1 VELAVVTPTPCE
13 VEALPPES
21 RVFPR
26 SRNKIKDNPALE
38 AIVDEMLWMGLGAK
52 EISES
57 LERDHKV
64 SLCTDTIYDYK
75 NKHFKEKYER
85 STSVERAAWKKRADK
100 NIDIYDSIYAKKE
113 ELVRAQIRIVE
124 TLQMKLDQA
133 AEEENHQVKVDG
145 TLLNSIASTSE
156 RLMKAQ
162 DKLNK
167 MIEELKD
174 QKSRLNAVKVKTCDA
189 IASLLLP
196 KMKLE
201 ERERTVILKQ
211 IEVTVRTLEIG

>member
-1 VELAVVTPTPCE
+1 VDLAIVTPCE

-38 AIVDEMLWMGLGAK
+38 SIVDEMLWMGLGAK
-52 EISES
+52 DIKES

-64 SLCTDTIYDYK
+64 FLCTDTIYDYK
-75 NKHFKEKYER
+75 NKHFKAKFER
-85 STSVERAAWKKRADK
+85 SSSVERAAWKKRADK
-100 NIDIYDSIYAKKE
+100 NIDIFESIYAKNE
-113 ELVRAQIRIVE
+113 ELVKNQIRIVE

-145 TLLNSIASTSE
+145 NFLTSIASTSE

-162 DKLNK
+162 DNLSKK
-167 MIEELKD
+167 IEELKD

>member
-1 VELAVVTPTPCE
+1 MELAVVTPTPCE

-26 SRNKIKDNPALE
+26 FRNKIKDNPALE

-75 NKHFKEKYER
+75 NKHFKSKYER
-85 STSVERAAWKKRADK
+85 STSVEKAAWKKRADK

-133 AEEENHQVKVDG
+133 ADEENHQVKVDG

-174 QKSRLNAVKVKTCDA
+174 QKSRLNVVKVKTCDA

-201 ERERTVILKQ
+201 ERERSVILKQ

>member
-1 VELAVVTPTPCE
+1 MELAVVTPTPCE